1 MNSSATYS
9 LLTLQPNAER
19 MDRIVIGVVTLSRS
33 GWQILLT
40 SDHTKILSVDPNYR
54 LPHLATIASTI
65 ELALQDYSSVAE
77 ARAFLNS
84 IPGMVRMDQFE
95 GYFAYASA
103 EDRTAQI
110 EVIFSESVDAPAR
123 HAKTNVPSRMP
134 SPPPLRAS
142 LRRQFSQLGLLGISQ
157 DQIHEHKVIHR
168 YPINEQQGLF
178 ADFALKNSRM
188 HVTATVDFTMA
199 DESFTAKK
207 YEAQAKCLVLKAS
220 LDICGADTQR
230 YVIVAG
236 GGNKQ
241 AAAAINL
248 LEANAQVFDFGS
260 SVDMQKYL
268 SIIQTAAHGFAP
280 LH

>member
-1 MNSSATYS
+1 MNSSAAYS

-19 MDRIVIGVVTLSRS
+19 MDRIVIGVVTLSRL

-40 SDHTKILSVDPNYR
+40 SDYTKILSVDPNYR

-65 ELALQDYSSVAE
+65 ESALQDCASLAE

-84 IPGMVRMDQFE
+84 IPGMVRMDKFE
-95 GYFAYASA
+95 GYFAYASE
-103 EDRTAQI
+103 EDHTAQI
-110 EVIFSESVDAPAR
+110 AAIFSESVDAPAR
-123 HAKTNVPSRMP
+123 HAKKNMSSRMA
-134 SPPPLRAS
+134 SPLRAS
-142 LRRQFSQLGLLGISQ
+142 LRRQFDQLGLLGISQ

-199 DESFTAKK
+199 EESFTAKK

-220 LDICGADTQR
+220 LEICGADTQR

-236 GGNKQ
+236 GRNKQ
-241 AAAAINL
+241 ATAAINL
-248 LEANAQVFDFGS
+248 LEANAQIFDFGS